1 MNTNYEVIEN
11 LIGLLVK
18 RAGFNIK
25 SNYSEVELEKVKT
38 NIRELQIEREDSNNK
53 KVLSK
58 MIEDLKVRQANWE
71 NNAEIVGKS
80 LLTAYKEGKSFQ
92 TVRMR
97 VELLGNLANKNTSI
111 NSLSYIYDKLN
122 KLETEYNSLTNKIE
136 NNSYESTEEKEMDK
150 RYKTYLEDKIN
161 SFDLEIESL
170 NKTLDELRDSE
181 KNDVNIVNKVKEYIN
196 KLEEDLEK
204 INSVLDNTLTSFVA
218 YESFETIENT
228 NNKTIEKINKFKE
241 LLNKTESVLED
252 VRDNRKKTNERK
264 SYLEKEKDTY
274 VNKLNRVSTK
284 LEENDYINNIEKI
297 EDINK
302 SELIRLE
309 IDNLNNIKDVIYIDV
324 DKVKEELIKE
334 WNKGESDFTEEKV
347 TEKEKPI
354 EEIKE
359 EKFIDKANKLFNNF
373 KPPKEEIKT
382 EKKEEKVDIEVKKE
396 KNKIEL
402 DW

>member
-1 MNTNYEVIEN
+1 MNTNYDVIEN

-38 NIRELQIEREDSNNK
+38 NIRELQKEREDSNNK

-80 LLTAYKEGKSFQ
+80 LLTAYKEGKSYS

-97 VELLGNLANKNTSI
+97 VELLGNLANKNMSI

-122 KLETEYNSLTNKIE
+122 KLENEYNALTNKIE

-241 LLNKTESVLED
+241 LLNKTEGVLGD

-274 VNKLNRVSTK
+274 VNKLNRVTAK
-284 LEENDYINNIEKI
+284 LEENNYINNIEKI

-334 WNKGESDFTEEKV
+334 WNKGESNYTEEKV
-347 TEKEKPI
+347 VEKEKPI

-359 EKFIDKANKLFNNF
+359 EKFIDKANRLFNNF

-382 EKKEEKVDIEVKKE
+382 EKKEDKVDIEVKEE